1 MIMSHLLLFRKELSI
16 QKTIV
21 AYNMQ
26 SYLRHKID
34 VICNFNCF

>member
-21 AYNMQ
+21 TYNMQ
-26 SYLRHKID
+26 CYLRHKID